1 MDPGSS
7 AASARTPVTGDPRT
21 GRVARVWERVF
32 AAGYDRFMAAA
43 ERNDL
48 GARRDALL
56 AQARG
61 RVLELGAG
69 TGVNLDHY
77 GPGVTELVLLEPAEP
92 MARRL
97 EPRAAQRGAT
107 VVRAGAEALPFDD
120 ASFDTVVATL
130 VLCTVP
136 DLDRALDEIR
146 RVLKPDGTLL
156 FLEHVR
162 AEDPGLA
169 KWQRRL
175 NPIQKRV
182 ACGCHLDR
190 PTPDAIAARFE
201 LVDLQRDRMKK
212 SPPTHGQM
220 AIGQATQRHVANR
233 TEQ

>member
-1 MDPGSS
+1 M
-7 AASARTPVTGDPRT
+7 TGDPRAGAAT
-21 GRVARVWERVF
+21 RLWERVF

-48 GARRDALL
+48 GPRRDGLL

-69 TGVNLDHY
+69 TGVNLEHY
-77 GPGVTELVLLEPAEP
+77 GPDVTELVLLEPAEP

-97 EPRAAQRGAT
+97 EPKAAARGAT
-107 VVRAGAEALPFDD
+107 VVRAGAESLPFEAD
-120 ASFDTVVATL
+120 SFDTVVATL

-146 RVLKPDGTLL
+146 RVLKPDGRLL
-156 FLEHVR
+156 FLEHVQ

-190 PTPDAIAARFE
+190 PTPDAIAARFD
-201 LVDLQRDRMKK
+201 LVELQRDRMRKA
-212 SPPTHGQM
+212 PATHGQM
-220 AIGQATQRHVANR
+220 AIGQATQRQVANR

>member
-1 MDPGSS
+1 M
-7 AASARTPVTGDPRT
+7 TGDPRA
-21 GRVARVWERVF
+21 GALAHMWERVF

-48 GARRDALL
+48 GPRRDALL

-69 TGVNLDHY
+69 TGVNLEHY
-77 GPGVTELVLLEPAEP
+77 GPEVTELVLLEPAEP
-92 MARRL
+92 MVKRL
-97 EPRAAQRGAT
+97 EPKAAARGAR
-107 VVRAGAEALPFDD
+107 VVQAGAEALPFED

-146 RVLKPDGTLL
+146 RVLKPDGRLL

-190 PTPDAIAARFE
+190 PTPDAIAARFDVTE
-201 LVDLQRDRMKK
+201 LKRDRMHK

-220 AIGQATQRHVANR
+220 AIGQATQRQVANR

>member
-1 MDPGSS
+1 MSL
-7 AASARTPVTGDPRT
+7 
-21 GRVARVWERVF
+21 WERVF
-32 AAGYDRFMAAA
+32 AAGYDRFMAGV
-43 ERNDL
+43 ERADL
-48 GARRDALL
+48 GARRAKLL
-56 AQARG
+56 RGARG

-77 GPGVTELVLLEPAEP
+77 GPDVTELVLLEPAEP

-97 EPRAAQRGAT
+97 EARGLPPHAS

-146 RVLKPDGTLL
+146 RVLRPGGRLL

-162 AEDPGLA
+162 ADDPGLA
-169 KWQRRL
+169 RWQRRL
-175 NPIQKRV
+175 NPIQRRF

-190 PTPDAIAARFE
+190 PTPEAIGARFE
-201 LVDLQRDRMKK
+201 VVELERDRMRK
-212 SPPTHGQM
+212 SPATHGQL
-220 AIGQATQRHVANR
+220 AVGQATQRQVANR
-233 TEQ
+233 AEQ